1 MQQILVGAGMVIL
14 YFVIAAGIAIICRL
28 MIKIPDELFRKI
40 LHCIL
45 LFSLLFFVFSFR
57 IWWHSA
63 LVAIVFAAVVYPI
76 LVLLERIPSFSK
88 VTTERKKGELKSSL
102 LLVFS
107 MFAVVIAVC
116 WGWLGDKYLVLA
128 SVYAWGFGDAAAALI
143 GKKFGKHKLKF
154 RYLDGKKSLEG
165 SLAMGLT
172 AFISVVVILGLR
184 GGMPLAVCIFIA
196 LPTAV
201 VSAVAEL
208 YSREGMDTV
217 ICPLCSMAILVLL
230 VHLFGGM
237 V

>member
-1 MQQILVGAGMVIL
+1 
-14 YFVIAAGIAIICRL
+14 
-28 MIKIPDELFRKI
+28 
-40 LHCIL
+40 
-45 LFSLLFFVFSFR
+45 
-57 IWWHSA
+57 
-63 LVAIVFAAVVYPI
+63 
-76 LVLLERIPSFSK
+76 
-88 VTTERKKGELKSSL
+88 
-102 LLVFS
+102 
-107 MFAVVIAVC
+107 
-116 WGWLGDKYLVLA
+116 
-128 SVYAWGFGDAAAALI
+128 
-143 GKKFGKHKLKF
+143 
-154 RYLDGKKSLEG
+154 
-165 SLAMGLT
+165 MGLT